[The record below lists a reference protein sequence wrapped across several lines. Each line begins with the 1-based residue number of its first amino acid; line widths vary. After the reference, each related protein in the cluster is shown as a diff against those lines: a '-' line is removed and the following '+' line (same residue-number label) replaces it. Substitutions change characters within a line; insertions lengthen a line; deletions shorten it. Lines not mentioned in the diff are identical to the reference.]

1 MINKVKNQHGI
12 LYNAREA
19 HRHDLR
25 EKRKLLTKLK
35 EELEF
40 SHKKLLSLRV
50 MNKESEAEF
59 QSMRDER
66 ESRILEDNAVK
77 VVEAVK
83 IVEEM
88 VPEKPEELDGTGT
101 VSKFKQGNFF
111 VLSNLLFCPTFF

>member
-12 LYNAREA
+12 LHNAREA

-66 ESRILEDNAVK
+66 ESRILEDNALK
-77 VVEAVK
+77 VDEAVK

-88 VPEKPEELDGTGT
+88 VPDKPEELDGAGKG
-101 VSKFKQGNFF
+101 SKFK
-111 VLSNLLFCPTFF
+111 